1 MQDPG
6 LASTVA
12 AQSSHE
18 FMSRHAFQRL
28 AQRFWGLGVES
39 VGSEVEGLGG
49 LGVEG
54 LGLRVEGLRFSS

>member
-1 MQDPG
+1 
-6 LASTVA
+6 
-12 AQSSHE
+12 
-18 FMSRHAFQRL
+18 MSRHAFQRL